1 MAFDYQQAALDAKA
15 IIEEFGAAA
24 SFTVKGYGGS
34 GSDIFGNPIPTE
46 ADTTIS
52 GTVTP
57 LLQYKRMEID
67 ETNIKTDDAYV
78 FFDGALVSDDA
89 LITINGAE
97 LKVVKT
103 KTLTSVGG
111 VLVMQQ
117 IQLRRA

>member
-1 MAFDYQQAALDAKA
+1 MGFDYQQAALDAKA
-15 IIEEFGAAA
+15 IIEEFGASS
-24 SFTVKGYGGS
+24 SFTVKGSGGS
-34 GSDIFGNPIPTE
+34 GSDIFGSPIPTE

-57 LLQYKRMEID
+57 LLQYRHMEID
-67 ETNIKTDDAYV
+67 ETNIKTGDAYV
-78 FFDGALVSDDA
+78 FFDGSLVPDDA
-89 LITINGAE
+89 LITINSTE

-111 VLVMQQ
+111 VLVLQK